1 MWNRPINQFTG
12 DESAGR
18 FETDAHPG
26 RRLGWLFVMLLF
38 PAVVIAG
45 RLAYLQGVVSIGYLD
60 ERDTTTVGYEWIPA
74 RDGRILSA
82 DGRVLAEDDVRYELL
97 VHYRWLES
105 PPDAGWLRRRALSRL
120 PKTDRRKRDRVQAA
134 EAEVL
139 AERDTVW
146 KRLRGLTGQSSD
158 ELTKLRGG
166 IQTRVEK
173 MIRSVQRRRNQRQQG
188 MKDEDESLDA
198 PRSASDVWDVVVDAV
213 TTPPKR
219 GHAEPVVLPEE
230 SDYHSLIGGL
240 SIEASAEIEANPE
253 LYPGVRIRIAG
264 RRTYPA
270 NSLAAH
276 VIGHRTT
283 YEDKTTR
290 HIEIAGETVTLPALQ
305 TTVGKTGLE
314 KSYDSLLRGQP
325 GIRRVVRNNRGEI
338 LKTEVL
344 QKPQSGR
351 DVVINLEAGIQSR
364 VEKLLDSSLKKAPPS
379 TVPRGGSIVV
389 LDVQTGAVLA
399 AASAPRF
406 DLNLFTQPN
415 GDEWRRLSADRRQ
428 PFFPRSHRMVL
439 PPGSV
444 FKAVSSVA
452 VLDSRQIDPEQ
463 RFACRGYLDRPDRH
477 RCFIYRHFGVGHGPL
492 NLADAICRSCN
503 VYFYNAARKIG
514 PKPLVDWA
522 GRFGFGSPSGLD
534 LPGERGGNV
543 PAPTRRR
550 WYPGDTLGLA
560 IGQSRLTA
568 TPMQIA
574 RMMAA
579 IANGGYLVTPH
590 LMQRVGSATHASN
603 AESPGTPFP
612 RMRIPGLS
620 EDVLRRV
627 QTGLRMVVQ
636 HPRGTGYKHARLT
649 DIEYAGKTGTAEVGG
664 NKPDHAWFAG
674 YAPAK
679 NPRIAFAIVLEHAGS
694 GGRQAGPVAKELVK
708 LLLESRVIHSRV
720 AAK

>member
-1 MWNRPINQFTG
+1 MWNRPINQFAG
-12 DESAGR
+12 DRAAGR

-26 RRLGWLFVMLLF
+26 RRLGWLYVMLLF
-38 PAVVIAG
+38 PVVAIAG

-105 PPDAGWLRRRALSRL
+105 PPDPGWLRRRALSRL
-120 PKTDRRKRDRVQAA
+120 PKRDRRKRDRVKDA
-134 EAEVL
+134 ESQVL
-139 AERDTVW
+139 AEREAVW
-146 KRLRGLTGQSSD
+146 KRLRGLTGKSSA
-158 ELTKLRGG
+158 ELAKLRGG
-166 IQTRVEK
+166 VQARIEK
-173 MIRSVQRRRNQRQQG
+173 MIQSVQNRRNQRQQESA
-188 MKDEDESLDA
+188 DERDEIEN
-198 PRSASDVWDVVVDAV
+198 PRTASDVWDIVVDAV

-219 GHAEPVVLPEE
+219 GREEPVVLPEE
-230 SDYHSLIGGL
+230 SDYHPIVVGL
-240 SIEASAEIEANPE
+240 SIESSAEIEANPE

-276 VIGHRTT
+276 VIGHRTP
-283 YEDKTTR
+283 YEDKATR
-290 HIEIAGETVTLPALQ
+290 RITIEGQTVSLPPLQ
-305 TTVGKTGLE
+305 TTVGKSGLE
-314 KSYDSLLRGQP
+314 KTYDSLLRGRP

-344 QKPQSGR
+344 QVPRSGR
-351 DVVINLEAGIQSR
+351 DVVINLEAGIQTR
-364 VEKLLDSSLKKAPPS
+364 VEKLLDDSLQKAPAT

-406 DLNLFTQPN
+406 DLNLFTRPN

-428 PFFPRSHRMVL
+428 PFFPRSHRMAL

-522 GRFGFGSPSGLD
+522 GRFGFGSPTGLD

-543 PAPTRRR
+543 PSPSRRR

-579 IANGGYLVTPH
+579 FANGGYLVTPH
-590 LMQRVGSATHASN
+590 LLQRVGTAKHAS
-603 AESPGTPFP
+603 APESPGTPFP

-620 EDVLRRV
+620 EDALRRV

-636 HPRGTGYKHARLT
+636 NPRGTGYKHARLT
-649 DIEYAGKTGTAEVGG
+649 GIEYAGKTGTAEVGG

-694 GGRQAGPVAKELVK
+694 GGRQAGPVAKELVR

-720 AAK
+720 AAR